1 MVRIEAARVHRLVPR
16 DAVAVDDLVGYGH
29 VGLLEARERFDPRR
43 GVHFESF
50 ARHRIRGAMFDGLRA
65 LGHLTRRAW
74 EQVRLQAIAHDV
86 VGEPT
91 APPPEGPGAR
101 EADARAVVTSI
112 TALATAFLAQS
123 AAVATEKANPET
135 LTGHERDLARM
146 RAALAQLAPEEL
158 ETLTAFYD
166 LDEQGDSAAALARRR
181 RVNRSTVSR
190 HHRTALERLRALM
203 DAAERPT

>member
-1 MVRIEAARVHRLVPR
+1 MRAPPADLPPSLLRMVRIEAARVHRLVPR

-43 GVHFESF
+43 GIHFESF

-74 EQVRLQAIAHDV
+74 EQVRQQAIAHDV

-112 TALATAFLAQS
+112 TALATAFLVQS
-123 AAVATEKANPET
+123 AAVATERANPEA

-146 RAALAQLAPEEL
+146 
-158 ETLTAFYD
+158 
-166 LDEQGDSAAALARRR
+166 
-181 RVNRSTVSR
+181 
-190 HHRTALERLRALM
+190 
-203 DAAERPT
+203 

>member
-43 GVHFESF
+43 GIHFESF

-74 EQVRLQAIAHDV
+74 EQVRQQAIAHDV

-112 TALATAFLAQS
+112 TALATAFLVQS
-123 AAVATEKANPET
+123 AAVATERANPES

-146 RAALAQLAPEEL
+146 RAALAQLAPEDL

-190 HHRTALERLRALM
+190 HHRHALGRLRALM
-203 DAAERPT
+203 HAERPP